1 MRLKNKKR
9 RMKNILNNMW
19 FFKHFSISLT
29 GTLIKLYLMQQNH
42 LPRNI
47 LISKN
52 ENVTFLLNGVVDLF
66 YLFDVALNQNNS
78 SSNYCYLYQYKW
90 GIGHC

>member
-1 MRLKNKKR
+1 ME
-9 RMKNILNNMW
+9 
-19 FFKHFSISLT
+19 
-29 GTLIKLYLMQQNH
+29 QNH

-66 YLFDVALNQNNS
+66 YLFDVALDQNNS
-78 SSNYCYLYQYKW
+78 SSNYYYLYQYKW
-90 GIGHC
+90 GIDSC